1 MFVKNLEN
9 IQGDERDVIIFS
21 ICYGPD
27 SLGRIAMNFGPM
39 NREGGERRLNVA
51 ITRAKRELLV
61 FSTLSADQI
70 DLARTRARGVR
81 DLKNFLAY
89 AERGPSAISQEIQ
102 YNTEADFDS
111 PFEKEVHDVLVE
123 NGWEIHLQVG
133 CARYRIDLAVVDPE
147 APGRYL
153 LGIECDGANYH
164 STKTARDRDII
175 REGVLRDLGWE
186 LYRIWSTD
194 WWSNPEQEA
203 QKLEAA
209 LVEVQTAP
217 RKSYLGIES
226 AAVTGGSTKRVEN
239 ESIAQIGESTSI
251 HEPSIPKRV
260 QFPIYSPYSIG
271 EIVGTQQDF
280 YEPLSSTAIRA
291 LIEDVVDLEGPIS
304 LRLMARRV
312 AAHWGLHR
320 ISSKALDRVS
330 ELLPR
335 SNVQVDSLA
344 GGTFLWPIG
353 VDPDSYQGFR
363 VSDTNADTNRDPLD
377 LPLQEVANAVV
388 FLLESQI
395 SAPEVEVVREAS
407 RLFGFRKTGKLVDD
421 RMRAGIAYSVQKGT
435 VKREGD
441 SLTL

>member
-1 MFVKNLEN
+1 
-9 IQGDERDVIIFS
+9 
-21 ICYGPD
+21 
-27 SLGRIAMNFGPM
+27 MNFGPM

-51 ITRAKRELLV
+51 ITRAKREILV

-123 NGWEIHLQVG
+123 NGWEVHLQVG

-164 STKTARDRDII
+164 STKTARDRDVI

-209 LVEVQTAP
+209 LVEAQTAP
-217 RKSYLGIES
+217 RMSYIGIES
-226 AAVTGGSTKRVEN
+226 ATVAGGSTEGVEN
-239 ESIAQIGESTSI
+239 ESIAQLAESTSI
-251 HEPSIPKRV
+251 QEPIIPKQV

-271 EIVGTQQDF
+271 EILGTQQDF
-280 YEPLSSTAIRA
+280 YEPMSSTAI
-291 LIEDVVDLEGPIS
+291 
-304 LRLMARRV
+304 
-312 AAHWGLHR
+312 
-320 ISSKALDRVS
+320 
-330 ELLPR
+330 
-335 SNVQVDSLA
+335 
-344 GGTFLWPIG
+344 
-353 VDPDSYQGFR
+353 
-363 VSDTNADTNRDPLD
+363 
-377 LPLQEVANAVV
+377 
-388 FLLESQI
+388 
-395 SAPEVEVVREAS
+395 
-407 RLFGFRKTGKLVDD
+407 
-421 RMRAGIAYSVQKGT
+421 
-435 VKREGD
+435 
-441 SLTL
+441 